1 MSPSKKKATAKK
13 SGAKAKPTKSTKKPA
28 AKKKAKSSK
37 SAAKKTKPKKAAK
50 AAGKAKSAAKKKA
63 AKAAGKAKSAAKTTA
78 KKAAKKKAAKAPAKK
93 ASGKKPAEKSA
104 VKKAQKSPAQATP
117 ATPATK
123 APGKA
128 AAAKSTKTKGSAAK
142 AKSAAKET
150 RSTKRARPR
159 KPVVP
164 TGPRHPKLGYKWVCF
179 GCGAKFY
186 DLGKEEPICPK
197 CEIDQRERPPEDSKP
212 TTEAPK
218 AKVVRPMAQLLD
230 YEEPVATRDEDGDSA
245 NVAAKENEMFDDAES
260 DAAGLDIDDVDQ
272 ADGGSEPPEIDA
284 L

>member
-13 SGAKAKPTKSTKKPA
+13 SGAKAKPSKSTKKPA

-37 SAAKKTKPKKAAK
+37 SAAKKTKPR
-50 AAGKAKSAAKKKA
+50 KA

-93 ASGKKPAEKSA
+93 ASAKKPAEKSA
-104 VKKAQKSPAQATP
+104 AKKPQKSPAQAAPT
-117 ATPATK
+117 AAKK
-123 APGKA
+123 APAKA
-128 AAAKSTKTKGSAAK
+128 AAAAASSTKTKSKIKASAAK
-142 AKSAAKET
+142 AKSESKPA

-159 KPVVP
+159 KPVLP
-164 TGPRHPKLGYKWVCF
+164 TGPRHPKLGYKWTCF

-186 DLGKEEPICPK
+186 DLGKEEPLCPK
-197 CEIDQRERPPEDSKP
+197 CETDQRERPPEDSKP
-212 TTEAPK
+212 SVEAPK
-218 AKVVRPMAQLLD
+218 AKAVRPMAQLLD
-230 YEEPVATRDEDGDSA
+230 YEEPVATRDEEIHSG
-245 NVAAKENEMFDDAES
+245 AAATKENEMFDEAES

-272 ADGGSEPPEIDA
+272 ADGGQEPPEIDV